1 MTTIIGLAVTFIA
14 FGVILYFARRAGKDS
29 VKAKAAKES
38 LDEIRKA
45 NAPLSDP
52 ELERVRK
59 RWRVD

>member
-1 MTTIIGLAVTFIA
+1 MTWLIVGTVALIVFAA
-14 FGVILYFARRAGKDS
+14 ILWNAKKAGKDS

-45 NAPLSDP
+45 NAPLHDAD
-52 ELERVRK
+52 LERVRK